1 MAARAESRGTLAEK
15 RFERQRFP
23 FTIALR
29 CAGRAEF
36 SAHLALDRAVS
47 ANEVGQ
53 SLTKTT
59 VRRKRRPRSDS
70 GNNNMPRATN
80 APASRERRKRV
91 LKSAKG
97 YRGRRSKLFRYA
109 KDATMKGKYWAYRD
123 RKTRKRNF
131 RMLWVQRLNAAVR
144 AQGLTYSRFA
154 EGLKAAGI
162 GLDRKILSDLAI
174 TDEAAFKG
182 IVEQVKSALEK
193 KASAGKKTNAA

>member
-1 MAARAESRGTLAEK
+1 
-15 RFERQRFP
+15 
-23 FTIALR
+23 
-29 CAGRAEF
+29 
-36 SAHLALDRAVS
+36 
-47 ANEVGQ
+47 
-53 SLTKTT
+53 
-59 VRRKRRPRSDS
+59 
-70 GNNNMPRATN
+70 MPRASN

-91 LKSAKG
+91 LDAAKG

-174 TDEAAFKG
+174 TDETAFKG
-182 IVEQVKSALEK
+182 IVEQVKGALEK
-193 KASAGKKTNAA
+193 KQGEAKNPKAA

>member
-1 MAARAESRGTLAEK
+1 
-15 RFERQRFP
+15 
-23 FTIALR
+23 
-29 CAGRAEF
+29 
-36 SAHLALDRAVS
+36 
-47 ANEVGQ
+47 
-53 SLTKTT
+53 
-59 VRRKRRPRSDS
+59 
-70 GNNNMPRATN
+70 MPRATN

-91 LKSAKG
+91 VKSAKG

-123 RKTRKRNF
+123 RKTKKRNF

-174 TDEAAFKG
+174 TDEVGFKA
-182 IVEQVKSALEK
+182 IVDQVKDALEAKTKSK
-193 KASAGKKTNAA
+193 KAA